1 MERSRM
7 NTMIDLKNITKNGN
21 LISAVVIISQ
31 THPEKFELTVDI
43 NEQKIVSC
51 SRKQIDTFV
60 AQAVA
65 KLVKISEECGTDI
78 PKESQSVWY

>member
-1 MERSRM
+1 M

-21 LISAVVIISQ
+21 LISAIVIISQ
-31 THPEKFELTVDI
+31 THPEKFELTVDVY
-43 NEQKIVSC
+43 EQKIVSC
-51 SRKQIDTFV
+51 SREKMDTFV

-65 KLVKISEECGTDI
+65 KLVKLSEECGANI

>member
-1 MERSRM
+1 M
-7 NTMIDLKNITKNGN
+7 NIMIDLKNITKKGS

-31 THPEKFELTVDI
+31 THPEKFELTVDL
-43 NEQKIVSC
+43 NEQKIVNC
-51 SRKQIDTFV
+51 SREKIDTFV

-65 KLVKISEECGTDI
+65 KLVKLSEECGSNI

>member
-1 MERSRM
+1 M

-31 THPEKFELTVDI
+31 THPEKFEITVDVY
-43 NEQKIVSC
+43 EQKIVSC
-51 SRKQIDTFV
+51 SRKEIDSFV
-60 AQAVA
+60 AKALA
-65 KLVKISEECGTDI
+65 KLVKLSEEYGTNI